1 MRTYPV
7 LENQRRRY
15 AGYLG
20 GDLSFNA
27 AVVYRIEGDVIAP
40 RLVRAIRTVFDRH
53 IGLRTR
59 LIADDP
65 AELRQ
70 TAVDTPCEVLLEEV
84 DAELADHHLWEARV
98 DELVDMPFDLL
109 AGPVGRGFVVR
120 LRDGVVFGVA
130 VDHACADGYSI
141 GLLTREIAAVY
152 RGEPLAP
159 VVGDPFACAERQRD
173 FLASAEADAGRAHWA
188 GVFQDRPLAEALAR
202 PVAPF
207 ACGDRGNAALAAVTL
222 SAADLRSACAR
233 HGLTPYLLTVS
244 AVVIALDAISEEG
257 DVTVLSPYVGRSS
270 ADELDV
276 IAWLANIV
284 PLRARFDRD
293 AALGEALAAIKAGV
307 YTALDEARL
316 PFNLMQ
322 QLPGLEL
329 PGWHPW
335 AFVDCQEQASL
346 SFGGVEATE
355 VDIVSSSARPGL
367 WAVST
372 VSPDGFTLRLRV
384 PGSPEA
390 VDHLTRIAAVA
401 RAVLTAAVGGADAP
415 VATFR
420 RLPSGVS

>member
-27 AVVYRIEGDVIAP
+27 AVVHQIEGEVIAP

-53 IGLRTR
+53 IGLRTK

-70 TAVDTPCEVLLEEV
+70 AAVDTPCEVLLEEA
-84 DAELADHHLWEARV
+84 DAELADRHLWEARV
-98 DELVDMPFDLL
+98 DELVDAPFDLL

-120 LRDGVVFGVA
+120 LRDGVVFGLA
-130 VDHACADGYSI
+130 IDHACADGFSI
-141 GLLTREIAAVY
+141 AMLTREIAAVY
-152 RGEPLAP
+152 RGEPLPP
-159 VVGDPFACAERQRD
+159 VLGDPFACAERQQAY
-173 FLASAEADAGRAHWA
+173 LASAAADAGRVHWTEMFA
-188 GVFQDRPLAEALAR
+188 DRPLADALAR

-207 ACGDRGNAALAAVTL
+207 AGGNRDNAAIASLTL
-222 SAADLRSACAR
+222 TTAELRSACAR

-244 AVVIALDAISEEG
+244 AVVIALDAIAEEG
-257 DVTVLSPYVGRSS
+257 DVTVLSPYVGRST

-276 IAWLANIV
+276 VAWLANIV
-284 PLRARFDRD
+284 PLRSRFDRD
-293 AALGEALAAIKAGV
+293 AGLGEVLTAIKTGV

-316 PFNLMQ
+316 PFNLMRG
-322 QLPGLEL
+322 LPGLEL

-335 AFVDCQEQASL
+335 AFVDCQEQAPL

-355 VDIVSSSARPGL
+355 VDMVSSSARPGL

-372 VSPDGFTLRLRV
+372 VGPDGFTLRLRV
-384 PGSPEA
+384 PGSPDA
-390 VDHLTRIAAVA
+390 VAHLTRVAAVA
-401 RAVLTAAVGGADAP
+401 RSVLVAAAVGVDDPITTLG
-415 VATFR
+415 